1 MGELQRAAVIADGR
15 DPRRRGGSPGRRL
28 RVAVAPRR
36 LIGDVVRPR
45 GRHRRHLG
53 DGVAVLRLAVGARRL
68 QVGGLDVEDEVAD
81 VDLVVG
87 RDDLRSGE
95 LPAVHVRAVGGF
107 QIEDDD
113 SSVLDHDPGVLLGN
127 VALGQADVVLVDAP
141 DGDLFRFE
149 VEPLGGSALL
159 GEDDAE
165 RHLGCPSG
173 GASLEYIA

>member
-1 MGELQRAAVIADGR
+1 MRAGQ
-15 DPRRRGGSPGRRL
+15 L
-28 RVAVAPRR
+28 
-36 LIGDVVRPR
+36 
-45 GRHRRHLG
+45 
-53 DGVAVLRLAVGARRL
+53 LAVDVGA
-68 QVGGLDVEDEVAD
+68 VGGLEIQD
-81 VDLVVG
+81 
-87 RDDLRSGE
+87 DDL
-95 LPAVHVRAVGGF
+95 A
-107 QIEDDD
+107 
-113 SSVLDHDPGVLLGN
+113 VLDHDLGVLLGD